1 MNRENRNKEI
11 IKVLVIILALNYSI
25 ASVKLLYA
33 MLVNS
38 IALMADGIHSFL
50 DGISNILGIVAM
62 LISSKPVDESHPYGH
77 EKFEFIASF
86 SIGFMV
92 ILAFLEIISQSIG
105 RLFNPVEIYTG
116 LDSLTILFL
125 VLFVNIFITKYEESK
140 GKELMSEVLI
150 ADSRHTLSDVIATI
164 SVILSFSINMVGIKG
179 IDPFIA
185 IIISFIILKSG
196 YEIVKRSI
204 VPLSDASVI
213 DARRVREIALS
224 VKGVLDC
231 HKIRSRG
238 SLNKIFIDC
247 HIVVDPNMKIVDA
260 HNLCDAVEKKIKEE
274 IQNVEDVTVHI
285 EPAED

>member
-1 MNRENRNKEI
+1 MNREGRKREI
-11 IKVLVIILALNYSI
+11 IKVLFIILALNYLI

-33 MLVNS
+33 MIVNS

-50 DGISNILGIVAM
+50 DGTSNILGIVAM
-62 LISSKPVDESHPYGH
+62 IISSKPVDESHPYGH

-92 ILAFLEIISQSIG
+92 ILAFLEIVSQSFV
-105 RLFNPVEIYTG
+105 RLFNPVEMYAG
-116 LDSLTILFL
+116 LDSIMLLLL
-125 VLFVNIFITKYEESK
+125 VLVVNSFITKYEGSK
-140 GKELMSEVLI
+140 GKELMSEILI
-150 ADSRHTLSDVIATI
+150 ADSRHTLSDVLATT
-164 SVILSFSINMVGIKG
+164 SVIVSFSMNMVGIKG

-185 IIISFIILKSG
+185 IIVSFIILKSG

-204 VPLSDASVI
+204 IPLSDASVI
-213 DARRVREIALS
+213 DAGKVREIALS

-260 HNLCDAVEKKIKEE
+260 HNLCDVVEDKIKEE
-274 IQNVEDVTVHI
+274 IQNVEDVTIHA
-285 EPAED
+285 EPAGD